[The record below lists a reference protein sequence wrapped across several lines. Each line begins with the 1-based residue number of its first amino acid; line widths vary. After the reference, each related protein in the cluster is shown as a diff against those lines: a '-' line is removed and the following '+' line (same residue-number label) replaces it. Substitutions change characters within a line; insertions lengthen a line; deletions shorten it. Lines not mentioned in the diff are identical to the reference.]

1 MAAVVG
7 VTRPAETRS
16 AVIQGTYAL
25 KPIDSVRL
33 QALLPE
39 RRLDRMNEDELAP
52 SARNRD
58 GGPRTERRESRIF
71 ETR

>member
-39 RRLDRMNEDELAP
+39 RRLDRMNEDDWAGRHGY
-52 SARNRD
+52 AYA
-58 GGPRTERRESRIF
+58 F
-71 ETR
+71 C